1 MNNDAPS
8 LFSQL
13 TAGEI
18 GAIQALGSRQ
28 TYLPEDRIFSEGEP
42 AEFIYFVER
51 GLVSIFIEKFNS
63 KEEIQTL
70 GQGEYFG
77 EMAVFY
83 DINRTASARAVEE
96 TACILIAR
104 GDFMELMRN
113 NAEMA
118 AKIDRLLAARNEEL
132 VLKEK
137 LIDLIGPHGRHLHI
151 GIKGDPSL
159 RESAMSRDRYE
170 SVVDRLMPQLVE
182 TLQELLLRRCVYRVF
197 IGFNSGEIRLSTIL
211 DPFSE
216 EFHPA
221 NRLVDRGYIDRHFPA
236 IDYQRKAEIVRRNY
250 QLLRGDSFFE
260 ELPPHLR
267 KGFDRY
273 YTAWSPM
280 PPEEIARIVAQLPTL
295 RSIPDYYVRN
305 ATISLIK
312 DAIHM
317 QFNCDGA
324 HIVSAAGY
332 ERFLAEN
339 L

>member
-1 MNNDAPS
+1 MSHPLPS

-13 TAGEI
+13 SAPEIGEI
-18 GAIQALGSRQ
+18 KALGSLQ
-28 TYLPEDRIFSEGEP
+28 TYRPDDCVFSEGEP
-42 AEFIYFVER
+42 AEFIYFVES

-63 KEEIQTL
+63 REEIQTL
-70 GQGEYFG
+70 GPGDCFG

-96 TACILIAR
+96 TVCIRIGK
-104 GDFMELMRN
+104 GDFLRLMQD

-118 AKIDRLLAARNEEL
+118 DKIDRLLAARNEEL
-132 VLKEK
+132 VLREK

-159 RESAMSRDRYE
+159 RESALSRERYE

-182 TLQELLLRRCVYRVF
+182 CLQELLLRRCVYRVF
-197 IGFNSGEIRLSTIL
+197 VGFNSGEIRLSTIL

-221 NRLVDRGYIDRHFPA
+221 NRLVDRGYLERHFPP
-236 IDYQRKAEIVRRNY
+236 IDYEKKAEIVRRIY
-250 QLLRGDSFFE
+250 QILGGNSYFE
-260 ELPPHLR
+260 ALPAHLK
-267 KGFDRY
+267 KGFGKY
-273 YTAWSPM
+273 YEAWQPV
-280 PPEEIARIVAQLPTL
+280 PAEEIARTVSQLPTL
-295 RSIPDYYVRN
+295 RSIPNYYVRN

-324 HIVSAAGY
+324 HIVSAEGY
-332 ERFLAEN
+332 ERFLEEN

>member
-1 MNNDAPS
+1 MSHTATS

-13 TAGEI
+13 TPGEI
-18 GAIQALGSRQ
+18 GQIKLQGALQ
-28 TYLPEDRIFSEGEP
+28 TYRSGECIFSEGDP
-42 AEFIYFVER
+42 AESIYFVES

-70 GQGEYFG
+70 GPGECFG
-77 EMAVFY
+77 EMAALLG
-83 DINRTASARAVEE
+83 INRTASARAVEE
-96 TACILIAR
+96 TRCVHIGKGEFL
-104 GDFMELMRN
+104 ELMRSN
-113 NAEMA
+113 GEMA
-118 AKIDRLLAARNEEL
+118 ETIDRLLADRNEEL

-159 RESAMSRDRYE
+159 RESAMSRERYE
-170 SVVDRLMPQLVE
+170 SMVDRLMPQLVE
-182 TLQELLLRRCVYRVF
+182 CLQELLLRRCVYRVF
-197 IGFNSGEIRLSTIL
+197 IGFNSGEIRVSTVL

-221 NRLVDRGYIDRHFPA
+221 NRLVDQGYLNRHFPPM
-236 IDYQRKAEIVRRNY
+236 DYAHKAEMVRRIY
-250 QLLRGDSFFE
+250 QLLRGDGYFE
-260 ELPPHLR
+260 TLPAHLQ
-267 KGFDRY
+267 KGFSRY
-273 YTAWSPM
+273 YEAWEPVS
-280 PPEEIARIVAQLPTL
+280 PEEIARTVTQLPTL
-295 RSIPDYYVRN
+295 RNIPNYYVRN

-324 HIVSAAGY
+324 HIVSAEGY
-332 ERFLAEN
+332 ERFLEEN